1 MVSVMKRMF
10 DYLLIKIKPLS
21 EEGIFLPYTL
31 LVLNILFVFFIIQID
46 IIHSIHSFSNYSSIQ
61 NRLERAHSQAV
72 YDLKKG
78 DIPLQSNLIK
88 YYNDTKIIWTFN
100 ETSKDEYKVTL
111 TSSNSKIKNHIVQ
124 FNYLKG
130 ENLITN
136 WTD

>member
-1 MVSVMKRMF
+1 MKRMF
-10 DYLLIKIKPLS
+10 DYLLIKIKMLS
-21 EEGIFLPYTL
+21 EEGIFLPYTM

-88 YYNDTKIIWTFN
+88 YYNNTKIIWTFN

>member
-10 DYLLIKIKPLS
+10 DYLLIKIKMLS
-21 EEGIFLPYTL
+21 EEGIFLPYTM

-88 YYNDTKIIWTFN
+88 YYNNTKIIWTFN